1 MLHRGGFIFGRVLS
15 IALARSS
22 SAGFMSGV
30 WNAPPALM
38 TRAWRARAFVA
49 NSQSLSTHF
58 LFPAQVKPA
67 GKRTLAIWQTSPPLA
82 CSAQSFSRV
91 PCSRPATESIACGL
105 VFAASA
111 MASPRTL
118 TSCRPCSKVKTPA
131 VQRAVYSPSD
141 KPATQP
147 GRSTASGRICFSLTR
162 PAMPAR
168 NMAGWQTLVSS
179 STSSGPSKQIA
190 SRSLPRT
197 DFAIAMYSFTSGLSF
212 KPESI
217 FTYCDPWPGKS
228 RPMLVGGGPVS
239 FFFLAPGT

>member
-1 MLHRGGFIFGRVLS
+1 MSQVGGFMLGRSLFSASSSFALAGSIRAVWKAPDVFSNFACMAPAFSVASLS
-15 IALARSS
+15 LLIALC
-22 SAGFMSGV
+22 V
-30 WNAPPALM
+30 
-38 TRAWRARAFVA
+38 
-49 NSQSLSTHF
+49 
-58 LFPAQVKPA
+58 PAQEKPL
-67 GKRTLAIWQTSPPLA
+67 GKRMLAIWQTSPPFA
-82 CSAQSFSRV
+82 CSAQSFSRTC
-91 PCSRPATESIACGL
+91 CSRPATESIACGL